1 MRPLRRT
8 WAFFSMTIHPRLRVF
23 VPFVL
28 CLLAAIVATWPLL
41 PSIAGALPLGTEH
54 EATVPLFNLWTLWW
68 DADRVP
74 HGFSGLWN
82 APIFHPLDGTFT
94 FSEPMLLQGVALS
107 PFWWM
112 GAPPAAIYNLAILL
126 TLVCNG
132 LATRSLA
139 RALGAPRD
147 AALLAAFAGVT
158 LPYTAKVLGVLP
170 VLPLFGTIWALAFL
184 VRFGKEGGWRPA
196 ALAVLS
202 FAAQFLSGQQM
213 ALLSLPFLL
222 LAGLAALAEQRF
234 RFRSIA
240 KLGALAV
247 LGLLVLSPIARTVRN
262 FHEKYDFKR
271 SEQVVAALSAQPGD
285 FTTRPGS
292 SRLAF
297 PPREDTYTGDTGG
310 LFPGFLLL
318 GLGAAGAWLG
328 WRQGERRLWIACFLV
343 CAVVGVLLALGL
355 NLRIGDWRP
364 FASLRE
370 VVPGLGTL
378 RSPFRAVAISQA
390 VLAALAA
397 LALAR
402 LASWRGNTG
411 RILALALGILAAAE
425 NLASPGV
432 LAPAPTSPRT
442 AWTSWLREQPGRL
455 TVAHVPLPRGLHVSD
470 YEIETWR
477 MFAQIDHHRPLMNG
491 YSGYFPS
498 GYGTFQ
504 VDMDQNFPSE
514 RLLCMMAFG
523 LGVDTLVLDRPYLEE
538 RRALLESY
546 SSRGFFVPGYSDS
559 RVVILRLTPPPDA
572 CNAPP
577 S

>member
-1 MRPLRRT
+1 
-8 WAFFSMTIHPRLRVF
+8 MTLDRLPRLL

-54 EATVPLFNLWTLWW
+54 EATVPLFNLWSLWW

-74 HGFSGLWN
+74 HGFAGLWN
-82 APIFHPLDGTFT
+82 APIFHPLEGTFT
-94 FSEPMLLQGVALS
+94 FSEPMLLQGVTLS
-107 PFWWM
+107 PLWWT

-126 TLVCNG
+126 TLACNG

-139 RALGAPRD
+139 RALGAPPG
-147 AALLAAFAGVT
+147 AALLAALAGVT

-170 VLPLFGTIWALAFL
+170 VLPLFGTIWALAAL

-202 FAAQFLSGQQM
+202 FATQFLAGQQM

-222 LAGLAALAEQRF
+222 LAGLVALAEQRF
-234 RFRSIA
+234 RARSVA
-240 KLGALAV
+240 TLGALAI
-247 LGLLVLSPIARTVRN
+247 LGTLVLSPIASTVRS
-262 FHEKYDFKR
+262 FHQKYGFTR
-271 SEQVVAALSAQPGD
+271 SERVVTALSAQPGD

-297 PPREDTYTGDTGG
+297 PPRENTYRGDTGG

-328 WRQGERRLWIACFLV
+328 WRQGERRLWIACLLV
-343 CAVVGVLLALGL
+343 CAVGGGLLALGL

-364 FASLRE
+364 FATLRE
-370 VVPGLGTL
+370 VVPGLRTL

-402 LASWRGNTG
+402 LASWRGRAG
-411 RILALALGILAAAE
+411 RILALALGVLAAAE

-432 LAPAPTSPRT
+432 LVPTPATPRT
-442 AWTSWLREQPGRL
+442 AWTSWLRERPGKL
-455 TVAHVPLPRGLHVSD
+455 IVAHVPLPRGLHVSD
-470 YEIETWR
+470 YEVETWR
-477 MFAQIDHHRPLMNG
+477 MFAQMDHQRPLLNG

-504 VDMDQNFPSE
+504 LDMDLNFPSD

-523 LGVDTLVLDRPYLEE
+523 WGVNTLVLDRPYLEE
-538 RRALLESY
+538 RRALFESD
-546 SSRGFFVPGYSDS
+546 SLRGFFGRGYSDS
-559 RVVILRLTPPPDA
+559 KVVVVRLNPPPEA
-572 CNAPP
+572 CGPPP

>member
-1 MRPLRRT
+1 
-8 WAFFSMTIHPRLRVF
+8 MTLHRRLRGL

-54 EATVPLFNLWTLWW
+54 EATVPLFNLWSLWW

-82 APIFHPLDGTFT
+82 APIFHPLEGTFT
-94 FSEPMLLQGVALS
+94 FSEPMLLQGVTLS
-107 PFWWM
+107 PLWWM
-112 GAPPAAIYNLAILL
+112 GAPPAAIYNLAILC

-139 RALGAPRD
+139 RALGASRD
-147 AALLAAFAGVT
+147 AALLAALAGVT

-170 VLPLFGTIWALAFL
+170 VLPLFGTIWALAAL
-184 VRFGKEGGWRPA
+184 VRFGEEGGWRPA
-196 ALAVLS
+196 ALAVVS
-202 FAAQFLSGQQM
+202 FAAQFLAGQQM

-222 LAGLAALAEQRF
+222 LAGLVALAEQKF
-234 RFRSIA
+234 RARSIA
-240 KLGALAV
+240 TLGALAI
-247 LGLLVLSPIARTVRN
+247 LGALVLSPIARTVSS
-262 FHEKYDFKR
+262 FHEKYGFKR
-271 SEQVVAALSAQPGD
+271 SEEVVAALSAQARD
-285 FTTRPGS
+285 FTTRPSS

-310 LFPGFLLL
+310 LFPGFLLF
-318 GLGAAGAWLG
+318 GLGAAGAWIG
-328 WRQGERRLWIACFLV
+328 WRQGERRLWIVFLLV
-343 CAVVGVLLALGL
+343 CAVGGGLLALGL

-370 VVPGLGTL
+370 VVPGLRTL

-402 LASWRGNTG
+402 LASWRGSTG
-411 RILALALGILAAAE
+411 RILALALGVLTATE

-432 LAPAPTSPRT
+432 LVPTPATPRT
-442 AWTSWLREQPGRL
+442 AWTSWLREQPGKRI
-455 TVAHVPLPRGLHVSD
+455 VAHVPLPRGLHVSD
-470 YEIETWR
+470 YEVEAWR
-477 MFAQIDHHRPLMNG
+477 MFAQIDHHRPLHNG

-498 GYGTFQ
+498 GYGTYQ
-504 VDMDQNFPSE
+504 MDMDQNFPSE

-523 LGVDTLVLDRPYLEE
+523 FGVNTLILDRPYLEE
-538 RRALLESY
+538 RRALFESE
-546 SSRGFFVPGYSDS
+546 SLRGFFAPGYSDP
-559 RVVILRLTPPPDA
+559 RVVIVRLSPPPEA
-572 CNAPP
+572 CDAPP

>member
-1 MRPLRRT
+1 MILDRL
-8 WAFFSMTIHPRLRVF
+8 PRVL
-23 VPFVL
+23 VPVVL

-41 PSIAGALPLGTEH
+41 PSLAGALPLGTEH
-54 EATVPLFNLWTLWW
+54 EATVPLFNLWSLWW

-74 HGFSGLWN
+74 HGFQGLWN
-82 APIFHPLDGTFT
+82 APIFNPLEGTFT

-107 PFWWM
+107 PLWWM
-112 GAPPAAIYNLAILL
+112 GVPPAAIYNLAILF
-126 TLVCNG
+126 TLACNG

-139 RALGAPRD
+139 RALGAPPG
-147 AALLAAFAGVT
+147 AALLAALAGVT

-170 VLPLFGTIWALAFL
+170 VLPLFGTIWALAAL

-196 ALAVLS
+196 VLAVLS
-202 FAAQFLSGQQM
+202 FAAQFLAGQQM

-222 LAGLAALAEQRF
+222 LAGLVALAEQRF
-234 RFRSIA
+234 RLRSIA
-240 KLGALAV
+240 TLGALAI
-247 LGLLVLSPIARTVRN
+247 LGALVLSPIASMVRS
-262 FHEKYDFKR
+262 FHEKYGFTR
-271 SEQVVAALSAQPGD
+271 SERVVAALSAQPRD
-285 FTTRPGS
+285 FATRPGS

-297 PPREDTYTGDTGG
+297 PPREDTYAGDTGG

-328 WRQGERRLWIACFLV
+328 WRQGERRLWIVCFLA
-343 CAVVGVLLALGL
+343 CAAGGVLLALGL

-370 VVPGLGTL
+370 MVPGLRTL

-402 LASWRGNTG
+402 LASWRGKAG
-411 RILALALGILAAAE
+411 RILALALGVLAAAE

-432 LAPAPTSPRT
+432 LVPTPASPRT
-442 AWTSWLREQPGRL
+442 AWTSWLRERPGKL
-455 TVAHVPLPRGLHVSD
+455 VVAHVPLPRGLHVSD
-470 YEIETWR
+470 YEVETWR
-477 MFAQIDHHRPLMNG
+477 MFAQIDHHRPMMNG

-504 VDMDQNFPSE
+504 VDMDLNFPSD
-514 RLLCMMAFG
+514 RLLCMMAG
-523 LGVDTLVLDRPYLEE
+523 MGVNTLILDRPYLEE
-538 RRALLESY
+538 RRALFESD
-546 SSRGFFVPGYSDS
+546 SLRGFFGRGYSGPQ
-559 RVVILRLTPPPDA
+559 VVIVRLSPPPEA
-572 CNAPP
+572 CGGPP